1 MFPPVKRS
9 RKEQTLS
16 LKTCSFASASRTSSE
31 GSFIYEA
38 GIMFYN
44 LSSIFPTSVMRGA
57 DERRGAGLQSYR
69 ACSLGAHSCFEG
81 VGSPHFFKTDV
92 SGLL

>member
-1 MFPPVKRS
+1 
-9 RKEQTLS
+9 
-16 LKTCSFASASRTSSE
+16 
-31 GSFIYEA
+31 
-38 GIMFYN
+38 MFYN

-57 DERRGAGLQSYR
+57 DERRGVALQSMLAR
-69 ACSLGAHSCFEG
+69 SQSCFEG